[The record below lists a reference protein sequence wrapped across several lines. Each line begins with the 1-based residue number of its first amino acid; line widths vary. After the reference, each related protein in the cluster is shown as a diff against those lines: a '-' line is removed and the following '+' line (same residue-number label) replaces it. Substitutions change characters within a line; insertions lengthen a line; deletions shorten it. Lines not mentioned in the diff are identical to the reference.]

1 MDEMDWSMTPE
12 GTVKEIVKSYLRSRN
27 VASLTTSMSAPIGY
41 YRMHVPNG
49 YGTPALDFEGCYKGR
64 FFAIE
69 TKARNGVPSAMQWMI
84 MKAHANALG
93 FSIWGDDGEAICRR
107 LGEFF
112 DHVDT
117 LA

>member
-1 MDEMDWSMTPE
+1 MKTPE
-12 GTVKEIVKSYLRSRN
+12 GQVKEVVERFLRERGCATLARPLHDA
-27 VASLTTSMSAPIGY
+27 VGY

-49 YGTPALDFEGCYKGR
+49 YGTPALDFEGVYKGR

-69 TKARNGVPSAMQWMI
+69 TKALGNVPSAMQNLI

-93 FSIWGDDGEAICRR
+93 FSIWGDTAEGICARM
-107 LGEFF
+107 GEFF
-112 DHVDT
+112 DHIDT

>member
-1 MDEMDWSMTPE
+1 MTPE
-12 GTVKEIVKSYLRSRN
+12 GAVKEIVIAYLRSRN
-27 VASLTTSMSAPIGY
+27 VASMSRSMSDPVGY

-49 YGTPALDFEGCYKGR
+49 YGTPALDFEGVYKGR

-69 TKARNGVPSAMQWMI
+69 TKAKGNVPSAMQKLI
-84 MKAHANALG
+84 MAMHHDALG
-93 FSIWGDDGEAICRR
+93 FSIWGDDAEEICRR
-107 LGEFF
+107 LGAFF

>member
-1 MDEMDWSMTPE
+1 VSTPE
-12 GTVKEIVKSYLRSRN
+12 GAVKAAVKRFLHERGCATLAN
-27 VASLTTSMSAPIGY
+27 PLHDAVGFF
-41 YRMHVPNG
+41 RMHVPSG
-49 YGTPALDFEGCYKGR
+49 YGEPALDFEGCYKSR

-69 TKARNGVPSAMQWMI
+69 TKAAGNVPSARQKLI
-84 MKAHANALG
+84 MRMHGNALA
-93 FSIWGDDGEAICRR
+93 FSIWGDDAEELCKR

>member
-1 MDEMDWSMTPE
+1 MTPE
-12 GTVKEIVKSYLRSRN
+12 GRVKDIVKRFLRERGCATLMQPLHDA
-27 VASLTTSMSAPIGY
+27 VGY
-41 YRMHVPNG
+41 YRMHVPSG
-49 YGTPALDFEGCYKGR
+49 YGVPSLDFEGVYKGR

-69 TKARNGVPSAMQWMI
+69 TKAKGNVPSAMQNLL
-84 MKAHANALG
+84 MKAHHNALG
-93 FSIWGDDGEAICRR
+93 FSIWGDDADSICRR

>member
-1 MDEMDWSMTPE
+1 VTPE
-12 GTVKEIVKSYLRSRN
+12 GRVKDVVKRFLRERGC
-27 VASLTTSMSAPIGY
+27 ATLAEPLHEPKGY

-49 YGTPALDFEGCYKGR
+49 YGTPALDFEGVYKGR
-64 FFAIE
+64 FFAVE
-69 TKARNGVPSAMQWMI
+69 AKAFGNTPSAMQNLI

-93 FSIWGDDGEAICRR
+93 FSIWGDDAEAICAR

-117 LA
+117 LV

>member
-1 MDEMDWSMTPE
+1 MSITPE
-12 GTVKEIVKSYLRSRN
+12 GAVKTIVKEYLRSRN
-27 VASLTTSMSAPIGY
+27 VASLSASMSNPVGY

-69 TKARNGVPSAMQWMI
+69 TKARGNTPSAMQNLVMR
-84 MKAHANALG
+84 AHQDALG

>member
-1 MDEMDWSMTPE
+1 MSQTPE
-12 GTVKEIVKSYLRSRN
+12 GKVKDVVQRFLQERGC
-27 VASLTTSMSAPIGY
+27 ATLTKPLHDPVGY
-41 YRMHVPNG
+41 YRMHVPSG

-69 TKARNGVPSAMQWMI
+69 TKARDNVPSAMQNLI
-84 MKAHANALG
+84 MKAHQNALG
-93 FSIWGDDGEAICRR
+93 FSIWGDDADDICKR

-112 DHVDT
+112 DYVDT